1 MDRKIGAHA
10 HRGTPLRNKKGW
22 VSLWNHMSS
31 SPQQYMIPFVEIPK
45 WALATEEKSSDCQG
59 PEVWGRGL
67 TSRAKR
73 ELFGVTEICCL
84 DCGVC
89 YMGEYICHTH

>member
-1 MDRKIGAHA
+1 MG
-10 HRGTPLRNKKGW
+10 
-22 VSLWNHMSS
+22 
-31 SPQQYMIPFVEIPK
+31 QFVESHEFISTTVYDSIK